1 MKSICFLAIFTLGI
15 FAQAQVP
22 SPMAVMGHPQVLPQ
36 NFKRGVYTYSVPLNP
51 PNGKPANQDCADDA
65 TNLIE
70 EAKSN
75 GVVVRSFECTVDTK
89 GGYQLSLYKA
99 PKSKK

>member
-1 MKSICFLAIFTLGI
+1 MRTICLLAIFTLGI

-22 SPMAVMGHPQVLPQ
+22 SPMAVLGHPQVIPQ

-75 GVVVRSFECTVDTK
+75 GVAVNSFECVVDNK
-89 GGYQLSLYKA
+89 GGYKLNLRTA
-99 PKSKK
+99 RKSKM